1 MRNLRT
7 MLAVVSAAAL
17 VFCVG
22 CEKDKK
28 DSCID
33 TPKILNLAGT
43 WDVTITYNADKDV
56 EMRAFNLTQTGS
68 TLSGTSHQVNNSSD
82 TVAIN
87 GTVNGNAVTLTENWG
102 ADGIYTYTGTAA
114 SATSMSGTSQYADG
128 KDAAMWTA
136 TKQ

>member
-1 MRNLRT
+1 MKAFRT
-7 MLAVVSAAAL
+7 VFAVISAAAL
-17 VFCVG
+17 MFFTG
-22 CEKDKK
+22 CG
-28 DSCID
+28 DSDNNDD
-33 TPKILNLAGT
+33 TPAPEVLNLAGT